1 MDLQAIAFWLL
12 SAVIVVSALA
22 VISAR
27 NPVHSV
33 LFLITAF
40 FSAAGLFVLLG
51 AEFLAMLLVIV
62 YVGAVAVLFLFVVMM
77 LDVDFAALKEG
88 FARYLPL
95 GALVAGALV
104 IEMVVVAVAVAQH
117 GAAGRNAGPM
127 AATAGVSNAEMIGRV
142 LYTDYI
148 YYFQAA
154 GLVLLVAMIG
164 AIVLTLRR
172 RPGVRRQVV
181 ADQVART
188 PAKGVHVV
196 QIKSG
201 EGLAP

>member
-1 MDLQAIAFWLL
+1 MDLQATAFWLL
-12 SAVIVVSALA
+12 SAVMLIAALA
-22 VISAR
+22 VVSAR

-88 FARYLPL
+88 FARYLPI
-95 GALVAGALV
+95 GGLVAGLLAL
-104 IEMVVVAVAVAQH
+104 EMAVVALTVAGN
-117 GAAGRNAGPM
+117 GAAARHAEPM
-127 AATAGVSNAEMIGRV
+127 TFSAGVSNAETIGAV
-142 LYTDYI
+142 LYTQYV

-164 AIVLTLRR
+164 AIVLTLKH
-172 RPGVRRQVV
+172 RPGVKRQNI

-188 PAKGVHVV
+188 RATGLRVV
-196 QIKSG
+196 KIKSG
-201 EGLAP
+201 EGI